1 MVNYVYDLSRVE
13 ENHEEYMK
21 NNRVITSSQVKKAL
35 SR

>member
-13 ENHEEYMK
+13 ENHEEYVR
-21 NNRVITSSQVKKAL
+21 NNQVIASSSVKKSL